1 MRYIIL
7 ALSGFKTTVQLA
19 WHFAVGGINAF
30 VGHFASFGVDLA
42 GAESQY
48 KSALAVFHASG
59 IASSVGTVNPISSGV
74 AVAPAAPVVAPK

>member
-48 KSALAVFHASG
+48 KSALAVFHAS
-59 IASSVGTVNPISSGV
+59 SVGTVNPISSGV